1 MEEKAKTPAIEAE
14 KKYALWID
22 HFLEELLK
30 HEKLNPPFNVK
41 GDIGSDFSERCRIYL
56 ALIDDSIKK
65 DINGCGKYLKTLR
78 VRVENIQKCLQ
89 KTLEE
94 YLSGDIKTA
103 YDIFDEVMSKEAT
116 ITQLNHISILLKD
129 ICNEKKPLYRVRKS
143 ETPLVE
149 HDEIFH
155 IPFSKRYLVNAQ
167 RYSVAGQPCLY
178 LGTSLYVCWQEMGKP
193 DFDKLY
199 ISSFIT
205 NDTNSKILNFAS
217 PHLSLPIKKPENDSL
232 YFSTNR
238 TKASYFIFWPLLIA
252 CNYLKSKENS
262 SFTSEYIV
270 PNLLMQWIGRR
281 VKSPIAGIAYY
292 STKMPKS
299 RNSKHSINVVLPP
312 KASYKQSI
320 QYEFCPKLSSYF
332 EFTPPMSWQVLKT
345 LDYQSHFIM
354 SNEQSTA
361 INYLKKKEKLSGI
374 ANFEEDIVNLYPLTD
389 FYKLEILVDRL
400 FKHLVIKQKTIL

>member
-56 ALIDDSIKK
+56 ALIDDSIIK

-78 VRVENIQKCLQ
+78 GRVENIQQCLQ

-129 ICNEKKPLYRVRKS
+129 ICNENKPLYRVRKS

-354 SNEQSTA
+354 SNEQSNA

>member
-22 HFLEELLK
+22 YFLEKLLK
-30 HEKLNPPFNVK
+30 DERLNPPFNIK

-56 ALIDDSIKK
+56 TLIDDSIKK

-78 VRVENIQKCLQ
+78 GRVENIQQCLQ

-129 ICNEKKPLYRVRKS
+129 ICNDNKPLYRVRKS
-143 ETPLVE
+143 ETSLVE

-238 TKASYFIFWPLLIA
+238 TKASYLIFWPLLIA

-262 SFTSEYIV
+262 SFTSEYII

-400 FKHLVIKQKTIL
+400 FKHLAIKQKTI

>member
-129 ICNEKKPLYRVRKS
+129 ICNENKPLYRVRKS